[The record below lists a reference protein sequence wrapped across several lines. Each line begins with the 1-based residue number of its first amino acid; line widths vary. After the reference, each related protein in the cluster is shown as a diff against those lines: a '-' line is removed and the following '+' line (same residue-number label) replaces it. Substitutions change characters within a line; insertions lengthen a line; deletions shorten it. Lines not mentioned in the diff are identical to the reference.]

1 MSVVTVKQLREE
13 YLREF
18 GFRTLQCHV
27 VGTML
32 REGKFDVVGSMGIPG
47 LSGEDAAEEVFD
59 LTNNPCRQQERE
71 EMYGRGRS
79 LSVGD
84 IVTVDGED
92 FYCAGSGWI
101 KL

>member
-18 GFRTLQCHV
+18 GFRTLSCSL

-32 REGKFDVVGSMGIPG
+32 REGKFDVVGSMAFPR
-47 LSGEDAAEEVFD
+47 LNGEDAAEEVFD
-59 LTNNPCRQQERE
+59 LTNNPYRQTERE
-71 EMYGRGRS
+71 NLYGRGRS

-84 IVTVDGED
+84 VVNVDGED